1 MASMMV
7 PRARPGSHMGDVTT
21 SSSNAMVPR
30 PARATGPTFTPG
42 TPAIAV
48 AAAAEAAAA
57 VAVRKKRDRL
67 LDKEIQTHAT
77 LPKIKKTYLGI

>member
-7 PRARPGSHMGDVTT
+7 PSARPGSHKGDVTT
-21 SSSNAMVPR
+21 SSSYAMVPR
-30 PARATGPTFTPG
+30 PTRAAGPTFTPG

-57 VAVRKKRDRL
+57 VAVEAEEVVGYEGKAVA
-67 LDKEIQTHAT
+67 HAA
-77 LPKIKKTYLGI
+77 LPKI